1 MIDSLKLKWFY
12 GVCLGFLA
20 LVCVG
25 LMKEFYWVTALP
37 LILGIVYMAIF
48 AIDALMFLVV
58 FATPLAINLS
68 EKGFG
73 TSLSVPT
80 EPLMFGIMIL
90 FLLKILFEGGF
101 DRRILYHPVTL
112 MIIINLLWILIT
124 SLTSTMII
132 VSLKHLMARC
142 WFVITF
148 YFLGT
153 QLFRDY
159 KNIKRFIWLYVIP
172 LCIVIGYAVIRHAGY
187 GFTEKTAHW
196 VMYPFYND
204 HTAYAAAIAMFL
216 PMLIGLSRNS
226 SYSLNNRLASLL
238 MSLVFIGAI
247 VLSYSRAA
255 WISLGTAFI
264 VYLIFAFRIRF
275 ITVFVSFTTLLVLFF
290 AFRTQITMKLEQNRQ
305 RSSTDLNAHLQS
317 ISNITTDASNLERI
331 NRWNSAMR
339 MFEQKP
345 FFGWGPGTYQFKYA
359 PFQHSN
365 EMTIISTNAG
375 DQGNSHSEYI
385 GPLAESGV
393 LGAVTF
399 ILIVILVTYRGTMLY
414 IRSKD
419 KEIRLITLGVL
430 LGLITYFVHGAM
442 NNFLDTDKAS
452 VPFWGFIGI
461 LTALDVYHSK
471 QSQPV
476 YQNGQRK

>member
-172 LCIVIGYAVIRHAGY
+172 LCIVIGYTVIRHAGY

-471 QSQPV
+471 
-476 YQNGQRK
+476 R